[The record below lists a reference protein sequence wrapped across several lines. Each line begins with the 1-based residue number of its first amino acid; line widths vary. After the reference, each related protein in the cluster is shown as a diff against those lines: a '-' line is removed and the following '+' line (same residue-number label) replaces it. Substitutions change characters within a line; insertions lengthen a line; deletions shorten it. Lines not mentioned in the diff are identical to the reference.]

1 MHESCLAQTQ
11 RQKHSK
17 KKRLAHKTYTQ
28 REVTLTHTKYGQPNF
43 RVFNHFETH
52 VTRNPGICITILV
65 TLEASY
71 SEGDFW
77 DNPIIHGHQHST
89 NSM

>member
-28 REVTLTHTKYGQPNF
+28 KEVTLTHTKYGQPNF
-43 RVFNHFETH
+43 RVL
-52 VTRNPGICITILV
+52 TILGNI
-65 TLEASY
+65 LQEIPGFASQ
-71 SEGDFW
+71 SSLHWKQVIQREIFG
-77 DNPIIHGHQHST
+77 IIQ
-89 NSM
+89 

>member
-28 REVTLTHTKYGQPNF
+28 KEVTLTHTKYGQPNF
-43 RVFNHFETH
+43 RVFNHFGKHILQEI
-52 VTRNPGICITILV
+52 PGF
-65 TLEASY
+65 ASE
-71 SEGDFW
+71 SSLHWKQVIQREIFG
-77 DNPIIHGHQHST
+77 IIQ
-89 NSM
+89 

>member
-1 MHESCLAQTQ
+1 MSGTDTETKTQ
-11 RQKHSK
+11 QEKEIG
-17 KKRLAHKTYTQ
+17 TQ
-28 REVTLTHTKYGQPNF
+28 NIHTEGGTHTKYGQPNF
-43 RVFNHFETH
+43 RVFNHFGKH
-52 VTRNPGICITILV
+52 ITRNPGICITILV